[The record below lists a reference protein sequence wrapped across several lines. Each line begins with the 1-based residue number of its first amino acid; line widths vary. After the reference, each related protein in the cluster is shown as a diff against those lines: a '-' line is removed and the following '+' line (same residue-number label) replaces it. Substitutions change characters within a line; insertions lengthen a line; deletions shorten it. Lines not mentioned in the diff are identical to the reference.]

1 LGILPSIA
9 YNLVLPGW
17 FAMAGVGVFC
27 VGFNL
32 VAGLVNFSDK
42 PAENQNSGAAI
53 KRVNPFRSGQAA
65 AYFSGVMALV
75 LVMFLG
81 NLYMV
86 REFWQYL
93 PEATPANGSENTP
106 TDHFGGFISGAVQ
119 VITGQ
124 APLPGDKGRWYF
136 ESSRP
141 ILHNGPDTPIAEF
154 PYFTFL
160 YGDMHPHLLTMPVYG
175 LALGWILSLLLLPI
189 VKMKR
194 YDQVFS
200 LILAGLIFGSIRAA
214 HTWDFPTFTGLGA
227 AVILL
232 NIWQTKTGTIKQTLG
247 VILGYE
253 LAFFGLCLALYQ
265 PFAQWFTTE
274 YVSIELW
281 TGARTPLFD
290 YLFVFGVALFV
301 MGTLFIRDLAGDIT
315 RFFQEKRA
323 ASSKYL
329 WPFLFVLAGLAAMIV
344 LWILDYEVLILG
356 IPFLLGIGY
365 LLFLKPGLSVFQRVI
380 WFLFGAGIAIS
391 LFVEVIVLKGDVG
404 RSNTVFRFYNEVWFI
419 FGIAVSA
426 ALVELWVKSKSWPNW
441 LKISWCIVL
450 GILLL
455 SAASYA
461 MVATPAKLADRW
473 PEIPNPPITLDGA
486 AFMLGDTS
494 DPNVSLPAFYNDDN
508 RKINL
513 SHDYAG
519 IQYMQEH
526 ITGSPVIVEGHTEEY
541 RWGSRYSVYTGLPS
555 VIGWSWHVRQHNSLL
570 DGAVIDKRISDVA
583 DFYNTRD
590 INLAAQFLKKYH
602 VQYIIVS
609 DLERFYYDADGLK
622 KFQDMVSRGLIKISF
637 GDNSANTAT
646 IFEVG
651 NLPK

>member
-1 LGILPSIA
+1 
-9 YNLVLPGW
+9 
-17 FAMAGVGVFC
+17 
-27 VGFNL
+27 
-32 VAGLVNFSDK
+32 
-42 PAENQNSGAAI
+42 
-53 KRVNPFRSGQAA
+53 
-65 AYFSGVMALV
+65 
-75 LVMFLG
+75 
-81 NLYMV
+81 
-86 REFWQYL
+86 
-93 PEATPANGSENTP
+93 
-106 TDHFGGFISGAVQ
+106 
-119 VITGQ
+119 
-124 APLPGDKGRWYF
+124 
-136 ESSRP
+136 
-141 ILHNGPDTPIAEF
+141 
-154 PYFTFL
+154 
-160 YGDMHPHLLTMPVYG
+160 
-175 LALGWILSLLLLPI
+175 
-189 VKMKR
+189 
-194 YDQVFS
+194 
-200 LILAGLIFGSIRAA
+200 
-214 HTWDFPTFTGLGA
+214 
-227 AVILL
+227 
-232 NIWQTKTGTIKQTLG
+232 
-247 VILGYE
+247 
-253 LAFFGLCLALYQ
+253 
-265 PFAQWFTTE
+265 
-274 YVSIELW
+274 
-281 TGARTPLFD
+281 
-290 YLFVFGVALFV
+290 
-301 MGTLFIRDLAGDIT
+301 
-315 RFFQEKRA
+315 
-323 ASSKYL
+323 
-329 WPFLFVLAGLAAMIV
+329 
-344 LWILDYEVLILG
+344 
-356 IPFLLGIGY
+356 
-365 LLFLKPGLSVFQRVI
+365 VFQRVI
-380 WFLFGAGIAIS
+380 WFLFGAGLAIS